1 MIKFGLSFKK
11 GMGMGV
17 SDHDYTGEITVSRTR
32 VSTFIFGTAELAD
45 ALGSYYTIHVKKK
58 KNNWCGPRKPDRHT
72 RKSNDV
78 QYKALNTHTHRG
90 RTLLYRI

>member
-1 MIKFGLSFKK
+1 
-11 GMGMGV
+11 MGVGV

-45 ALGSYYTIHVKKK
+45 AFGFYYTIHVKKK
-58 KNNWCGPRKPDRHT
+58 KINGCCPRKPDRHT
-72 RKSNDV
+72 RKRNDV
-78 QYKALNTHTHRG
+78 QYKALNTHTHTHRG